1 MVLATLAGAAV
12 GGSVLQWYGE
22 QQAGY
27 LAVFLLSS
35 LACLAI
41 LPLLWRVRFSETVEQ
56 ARKEPAS

>member
-41 LPLLWRVRFSETVEQ
+41 LPLLWRVRFSETV
-56 ARKEPAS
+56 